1 MKTCLCL
8 QCNYPLKYRCNMIAR
23 AVIVL
28 ELQPLCN
35 LFFEN
40 YRFRNYRFLN
50 DSQIQGSNIIVA
62 ARIVFV
68 GSIGLYRADFG
79 MMKFALRE
87 YICIFL
93 FHDTFSCK
101 TLILYA
107 IQKRRLVLSVADS
120 VIASH

>member
-1 MKTCLCL
+1 
-8 QCNYPLKYRCNMIAR
+8 MIAR

-68 GSIGLYRADFG
+68 GSIGLYHDDFG
-79 MMKFALRE
+79 LMNFAHKEHSCVYFFMTLWR
-87 YICIFL
+87 FL
-93 FHDTFSCK
+93 
-101 TLILYA
+101 L
-107 IQKRRLVLSVADS
+107 
-120 VIASH
+120 